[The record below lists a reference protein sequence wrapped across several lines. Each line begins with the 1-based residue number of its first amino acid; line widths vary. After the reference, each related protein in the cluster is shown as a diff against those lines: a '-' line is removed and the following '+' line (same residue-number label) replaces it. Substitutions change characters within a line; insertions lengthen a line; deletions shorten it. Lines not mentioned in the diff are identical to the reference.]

1 MEDIMRKN
9 RKISVLALGV
19 LVVALSA
26 CGANDKNEKDVINKK
41 VEVEYPEGY
50 DVELAKKGPVDQ
62 EKKKII
68 NKDFSFGNLEMK
80 VSDAW
85 KETKTGDVLVF
96 ILNDEISSH
105 IQIEKQ
111 ELSEEVSK
119 DFELKY
125 TEHAAEKFFIRKKED
140 LKERKIANKD
150 IRGYSGK
157 IAGDSI
163 TFGGTTYFLPAGKT
177 LYRFSVLSAFE
188 TPEEDSIIF
197 EKFLD
202 TVKIK

>member
-1 MEDIMRKN
+1 MKKN
-9 RKISVLALGV
+9 RKISVLAIGV

-26 CGANDKNEKDVINKK
+26 CSANNIEENEVSSEK

-50 DVELAKKGPVDQ
+50 DIELAEKGPVDQ

-68 NKDFSFGNLEMK
+68 NRNFSFGNLEMK

-125 TEHAAEKFFIRKKED
+125 TESAAEKFFISKKED
-140 LKERKIANKD
+140 LKERKIADKD

-163 TFGGTTYFLPAGKT
+163 TFGGTTYFLPVGKT

-188 TPEEDSIIF
+188 TPEEDLVIF

-202 TVKIK
+202 TIKIK